1 MRVTISL
8 SKHGSLLLL
17 FVITVIGKFYAQP
30 GEYYRAIHLA
40 ENEVIL
46 EKYGEAVPLY
56 KKAFGINPTPF
67 IKDLHNALLCSI
79 KAGEHSSAKEFIDE
93 ILKFDIDTNFYYK
106 SHTLEEMHSSSELYT
121 YFKSQFKNRG
131 LIFKTG
137 CKNYEKLLALD
148 QSIRT
153 TCKEI
158 NTDYYAICGEEIKL
172 LDSLNLQSLYNHFSS
187 YGIPDDIDL
196 CQINPSLSPIY
207 FLVIKHNM
215 QWGRNSLDSLL
226 SDAMVNYRLH
236 PQLYSDL
243 VDYYN
248 ESYLKEPALYGMG
261 YHIKL
266 GDRLFVFD
274 VPSESQLSINA
285 SRQAI
290 YLDSIEEFNN
300 KVKFQYRH
308 PEFYL
313 IYPMLMFSLDTGP
326 EMKKELAEKWKDSE
340 VFKN

>member
-1 MRVTISL
+1 MRLTRSL
-8 SKHGSLLLL
+8 SKPGSLVLL
-17 FVITVIGKFYAQP
+17 FVITVLGKFYAQP
-30 GEYYRAIHLA
+30 GEYYKAIHLA

-46 EKYGEAVPLY
+46 EKYGDAVPLY
-56 KKAFGINPTPF
+56 KKAFDINSRPF
-67 IKDLHNALLCSI
+67 IKDLHNALLCAI

-106 SHTLEEMHSSSELYT
+106 SHTLEELHSSNELYT
-121 YFKSQFKNRG
+121 YFKNQLTSRG
-131 LIFKTG
+131 LYLKSG
-137 CKNYEKLLALD
+137 CKYYEKLLALD

-153 TCKEI
+153 TCKEF
-158 NTDYYAICGEEIKL
+158 NTNYYAICGDEIKL

-187 YGIPDDIDL
+187 YGVTDDIDL
-196 CQINPSLSPIY
+196 CQINPSLSPSY

-215 QWGRNSLDSLL
+215 QWGRKPLDSIL
-226 SDAMVNYRLH
+226 SDATANYRLH

-248 ESYLKEPALYGMG
+248 ESYLKQPALYGMG

-274 VPSESQLSINA
+274 VPSESKLSINA

-300 KVKFQYRH
+300 KVKFQYQH
-308 PEFYL
+308 PEFFL
-313 IYPMLMFSLDTGP
+313 IYPGLLATLDAGP
-326 EMKKELAEKWKDSE
+326 EMEKELAEKWKDLE
-340 VFKN
+340 VFRN

>member
-1 MRVTISL
+1 MRLTRSL
-8 SKHGSLLLL
+8 SKTGRLLLL
-17 FVITVIGKFYAQP
+17 FVIAGLGRLYAQP
-30 GEYYRAIHLA
+30 GEYYKAIHQA

-46 EKYGEAVPLY
+46 EKYGDAVPLY
-56 KKAFGINPTPF
+56 KKAFDINSRPF

-79 KAGEHSSAKEFIDE
+79 KAGDHPSAKEFIDE
-93 ILKFDIDTNFYYK
+93 ILKFDIDTSFYYK
-106 SHTLEEMHSSSELYT
+106 SHTLQELNSSPELYT
-121 YFKSQFKNRG
+121 YFKSQLTSRG
-131 LIFKTG
+131 LYFKSG
-137 CKNYEKLLALD
+137 CKYYEKLLALD

-158 NTDYYAICGEEIKL
+158 NTNYYAICGEEIKL

-187 YGIPDDIDL
+187 YGVPDDIDL

-215 QWGRNSLDSLL
+215 QWGRNSLDSIL
-226 SDAMVNYRLH
+226 SDAMINYRLH

-248 ESYLKEPALYGMG
+248 ESYLKQPALYGMG
-261 YHIKL
+261 YNIKL
-266 GDRLFVFD
+266 GQRLFVFD
-274 VPSESQLSINA
+274 VPEDLEITINA
-285 SRQAI
+285 SRHAL

-300 KVKFQYRH
+300 KVKFQYQH
-308 PEFYL
+308 SEFFL
-313 IYPMLMFSLDTGP
+313 IYPMLLATFGVDP
-326 EMKKELAEKWKDSE
+326 EMEKELAEKWKDSE

>member
-1 MRVTISL
+1 MRLAKSL
-8 SKHGSLLLL
+8 SKPGSLLLL
-17 FVITVIGKFYAQP
+17 FVITGLGKFYAQP

-46 EKYGEAVPLY
+46 EKYGDAVPLY
-56 KKAFGINPTPF
+56 KKAFDINSRPF

-79 KAGEHSSAKEFIDE
+79 KAGEYSSAKEFIDE
-93 ILKFDIDTNFYYK
+93 ILKFDIDTNFYYH
-106 SHTLEEMHSSSELYT
+106 SDRLEELHSSPELYT
-121 YFKSQFKNRG
+121 YFKSQFKKRG

-137 CKNYEKLLALD
+137 CKYYEKLLALD

-158 NTDYYAICGEEIKL
+158 NTNYYAICGEEIKL

-187 YGIPDDIDL
+187 YGVPDDIDL

-207 FLVIKHNM
+207 FLIIKHNM
-215 QWGRNSLDSLL
+215 QWGRNSLDSIL
-226 SDAMVNYRLH
+226 SDAMIIYRLH

-243 VDYYN
+243 VVYLN
-248 ESYLKEPALYGMG
+248 ESYLKQPALYGMG

-266 GDRLFVFD
+266 GERLFVFD
-274 VPSESQLSINA
+274 VPVEIKSAINA
-285 SRQAI
+285 ARHAI
-290 YLDSIEEFNN
+290 YLDSIDDFNN

-308 PEFYL
+308 PEFFL
-313 IYPMLMFSLDTGP
+313 IYPMLLGTLAADP
-326 EMKKELAEKWKDSE
+326 EMEKELAEKWKDAE